1 MVSHTGEL
9 TPPSF
14 PPSRRQPLRC
24 QRQHEGVPANARTGF
39 VVALECVFDGLLNCD
54 TILSVSFLFPVRRT
68 LIERAAAANVPDTTS
83 YR

>member
-1 MVSHTGEL
+1 MGSHTAVL

-24 QRQHEGVPANARTGF
+24 QRQHKGVPANARTGF
-39 VVALECVFDGLLNCD
+39 VVALECVFDGLLNRD
-54 TILSVSFLFPVRRT
+54 TVLSVSLLFPFRRT